1 MMYGDDDNN
10 CVEGG
15 GGWKSLEEGF
25 QFSRRVPTCLRSRF
39 SKRPIVYD
47 TSGNPQVIM
56 TGTF

>member
-1 MMYGDDDNN
+1 MVMMTII
-10 CVEGG
+10 V
-15 GGWKSLEEGF
+15 WKKEEDGRWKLLEEGF
-25 QFSRRVPTCLRSRF
+25 QFSWRVPTCLRSRF